1 MKKPL
6 IAIFGTL
13 ENDYCM
19 LRTRYS
25 RAVTAHGG
33 VPFLVMMYQPDDNL
47 QQIIDTADGFLFA
60 GGIDLAP
67 ELYGEK
73 PLNDTVKVDPE
84 RDRTELTALPLILKT
99 SKPVLS
105 ICRGIQSNNVAL
117 GGTLYQDIPSQ
128 LEKSLPHSQTVSGD
142 EETHEVF
149 IEKDSKLYE
158 ILGEE
163 KIMTNSFHHQ
173 SVKAPAD
180 GLYVSARSSDGVI
193 EALENKNHPYHI
205 MVQWHPEFTH
215 STSEISKK
223 LFSSFIK
230 ACNKE

>member
-84 RDRTELTALPLILKT
+84 RDRTELAALPLILKT

-117 GGTLYQDIPSQ
+117 GGTLYQDIPTEVAS
-128 LEKSLPHSQTVSGD
+128 EVAHREGGRDTR
-142 EETHEVF
+142 HEMDIF
-149 IEKDSKLYE
+149 EGTPLYD
-158 ILGEE
+158 IIGRSR
-163 KIMTNSFHHQ
+163 ININSYHHQ
-173 SVKAPAD
+173 AVKKIAPGFEIAAFSED
-180 GLYVSARSSDGVI
+180 GLV
-193 EALENKNHPYHI
+193 EAIYRKDKKFVLG
-205 MVQWHPEFTH
+205 VQWHPEF
-215 STSEISKK
+215 
-223 LFSSFIK
+223 LFQKYPEHKTIFQAFVD
-230 ACNKE
+230 ACK